1 VIECVPLYDVTTTR
15 TVFVDIEYDDDPNNY
30 HRRERLTLEGD
41 AQRTTVR
48 IALMNK
54 DARTFRFRLT
64 FVGTNNQ
71 IQSGA
76 FHETTETILAIAP
89 EA

>member
-1 VIECVPLYDVTTTR
+1 MAVIEHR
-15 TVFVDIEYDDDPNNY
+15 SADPGAAT
-30 HRRERLTLEGD
+30 LTSAPAPAGWNTAFAGSRGPVGD

-48 IALMNK
+48 LALMNK

-71 IQSGA
+71 IHSGA